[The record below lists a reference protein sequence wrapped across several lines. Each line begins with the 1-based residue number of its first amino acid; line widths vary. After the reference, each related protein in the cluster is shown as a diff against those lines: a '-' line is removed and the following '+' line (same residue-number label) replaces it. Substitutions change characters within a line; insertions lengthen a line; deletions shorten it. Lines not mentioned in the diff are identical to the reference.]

1 MIVLRCIF
9 ILIFLYRQNYYR
21 KIQHLSS
28 TCFLFLFC
36 LEITN
41 DQLAPGL
48 QNYDNISRT
57 IFMYFFFFFRLVET
71 LNRETS
77 VSSKGL
83 DCMYDLR
90 GYQADRASDFSFLR
104 LD

>member
-1 MIVLRCIF
+1 MIIF
-9 ILIFLYRQNYYR
+9 
-21 KIQHLSS
+21 HELSS
-28 TCFLFLFC
+28 C
-36 LEITN
+36 I
-41 DQLAPGL
+41 
-48 QNYDNISRT
+48 
-57 IFMYFFFFFRLVET
+57 FFFFRRVET

-77 VSSKGL
+77 VPSKGL